1 MTAVVGISKSA
12 VKSPSLAQVRLQF
25 VIQLEPAHRVFFS
38 NLLDLLLRR
47 RPRIDCTS
55 KPAAFWPDVFVV
67 SQMPWLGFVESL
79 LWHAVGIAGLWAL
92 SHVWLLRPQP
102 VTRRAFNRSDVL
114 YYAPAEY
121 LPPID
126 TGRTPARSPQRGE
139 PELAKQPII
148 SVPHEPDNSSQTIIT
163 PPDVKLRYEVQVPNI
178 VAWNAA
184 TPSMPLSATTV
195 SRLATPAPEVSPI
208 APPPEVAGTNT
219 RRISGP
225 ETTIIAP
232 APDVGALGS
241 QHAIAAP
248 QVVVVAPAP
257 TMQGELRKF
266 GDVNIGQSVVE
277 PAPRLPMSPQRV
289 PVNAVGLS
297 SNSVVPPPPSMPR
310 NQSSGTARLRGIGNG
325 SGQVVPPPPFLG
337 NTGSNAG
344 RGRIIALGIHPSA
357 TPPPPDLAGNRRGTF
372 AASPEGKAGASGTP
386 EIAANSSK
394 TRADGV
400 GGNVNGRGAGGSA
413 SNTGSG
419 IPAGIYVGEGPK
431 SSATSAVTADS
442 NSVGKSAGVASAT
455 VVADTRPMHVTV
467 TPRTATISNT
477 PPSEIERSVFHDRK
491 SYSMIL
497 NMPNL
502 NSAGGS
508 WVIRFAEKA
517 QNDVASDLTAPQA
530 TRKVDPGYPTELMRE
545 HVQGTVILYAVIHR
559 DGTVGNVRIL
569 SSVDERLDQFALA
582 AMSRWQFRPATR
594 NGNAVDLDAV
604 VTIPFRA
611 KSSF

>member
-1 MTAVVGISKSA
+1 MAAVLGLSKSA
-12 VKSPSLAQVRLQF
+12 VKSPPPANAKLQF
-25 VIQLEPAHRVFFS
+25 VIQLEPAHRVFFG
-38 NLLDLLLRR
+38 NLVDLVR
-47 RPRIDCTS
+47 RPKPRIVFTS
-55 KPAAFWPDVFVV
+55 MPGAFWPDVFVV
-67 SQMPWLGFVESL
+67 SPFPWLGFLESL
-79 LWHAVGIAGLWAL
+79 LWHAAGLAGLWAL
-92 SHVWLLRPQP
+92 SHVWLLRPP
-102 VTRRAFNRSDVL
+102 LATRPTFTRSDVL

-126 TGRTPARSPQRGE
+126 TGRTPARSAQKGE

-148 SVPHEPDNSSQTIIT
+148 SVPHESDNSSQTIIT

-195 SRLATPAPEVSPI
+195 SRLATPAPEVSAI
-208 APPPEVAGTNT
+208 APPPEVASTNT
-219 RRISGP
+219 RRISAP

-241 QHAIAAP
+241 QHAIATP
-248 QVVVVAPAP
+248 QVAVVAPPP

-266 GDVNIGQSVVE
+266 GEVNIGQSVVE

-289 PVNAVGLS
+289 PVTAVGLS

-310 NQSSGTARLRGIGNG
+310 NQSSDTARLRGIGNS
-325 SGQVVPPPPFLG
+325 SGQVVPPPPSLG
-337 NTGSNAG
+337 STGSNADS
-344 RGRIIALGIHPSA
+344 GRIIALGIHPSA

-372 AASPEGKAGASGTP
+372 ASSPEGKAGAAGTP
-386 EIAANSSK
+386 QIVASSAK
-394 TRADGV
+394 AGADGV
-400 GGNVNGRGAGGSA
+400 GGNVNGRGAGSSA
-413 SNTGSG
+413 SNTSSG

-431 SSATSAVTADS
+431 SSATSAVTGS
-442 NSVGKSAGVASAT
+442 NSVEKGAGGASAT
-455 VVADTRPMHVTV
+455 VVADARPMHVTV
-467 TPRTATISNT
+467 SPHTSTMSNT
-477 PPSEIERSVFHDRK
+477 PPSEIERNVFHDRK

-517 QNDVASDLTAPQA
+517 QNDAASDLTAPQA

-545 HVQGTVILYAVIHR
+545 NVQGTVILYAVIHR
-559 DGTVGNVRIL
+559 DGTVGDVRIL

-611 KSSF
+611 KSTF

>member
-1 MTAVVGISKSA
+1 MAAVLGLSKSA
-12 VKSPSLAQVRLQF
+12 VKSPPLANTKLQF
-25 VIQLEPAHRVFFS
+25 VIQLEPAHRVFFG
-38 NLLDLLLRR
+38 NVVDLFR
-47 RPRIDCTS
+47 RPKPRSVLTS
-55 KPAAFWPDVFVV
+55 MPGPFWPDVFVV
-67 SQMPWLGFVESL
+67 SPFPWLGFLESL
-79 LWHAVGIAGLWAL
+79 LWHAAGLAGLWAL
-92 SHVWLLRPQP
+92 SHVWLLRPP
-102 VTRRAFNRSDVL
+102 LVTRPTFTRSDVL

-126 TGRTPARSPQRGE
+126 TGRTPARRAQKGE

-148 SVPHEPDNSSQTIIT
+148 SVPAESDNTSQTIIT
-163 PPDVKLRYEVQVPNI
+163 PPDVKLRHEVQVPNI

-184 TPSMPLSATTV
+184 TPSMPLSATSV
-195 SRLATPAPEVSPI
+195 SRLATPAPEVSAI
-208 APPPEVAGTNT
+208 APPPEVASTNT

-232 APDVGALGS
+232 APDVGVLGS
-241 QHAIAAP
+241 QHEIVAP
-248 QVVVVAPAP
+248 QVAVVAPPP

-289 PVNAVGLS
+289 PVMAVGLS

-310 NQSSGTARLRGIGNG
+310 SQSSDTARLSGIGNG

-337 NTGSNAG
+337 STGSNAG
-344 RGRIIALGIHPSA
+344 SGRIIALGIHPSA

-386 EIAANSSK
+386 QIAAGSAKAK
-394 TRADGV
+394 TEGV
-400 GGNVNGRGAGGSA
+400 GGDGNGRGAGGSA
-413 SNTGSG
+413 SRVASG
-419 IPAGIYVGEGPK
+419 VPEGIYVGEGPK
-431 SSATSAVTADS
+431 SSATSAVTGGS
-442 NSVGKSAGVASAT
+442 NSLEKGAGVASTT
-455 VVADTRPMHVTV
+455 VVADARPMHVTV
-467 TPRTATISNT
+467 SPHTSITSNT
-477 PPSEIERSVFHDRK
+477 PPSEIERSVFFDRK

-530 TRKVDPGYPTELMRE
+530 TRKVDPGYPTELMKE
-545 HVQGTVILYAVIHR
+545 NVQGTVILYAVIHR

-611 KSSF
+611 KSRF

>member
-1 MTAVVGISKSA
+1 MAAVLGLSKS
-12 VKSPSLAQVRLQF
+12 VVEPPPLAQEKLQF
-25 VIQLEPAHRVFFS
+25 VIQLEPAYRIFFS
-38 NLLDLLLRR
+38 NVVDLFRRR
-47 RPRIDCTS
+47 RPRIVSTS
-55 KPAAFWPDVFVV
+55 MPGAFWPDVFVV
-67 SQMPWLGFVESL
+67 NRFPWLAFLESL
-79 LWHAVGIAGLWAL
+79 LWHAAGLAGLWAL
-92 SHVWLLRPQP
+92 SHLWLLRPP
-102 VTRRAFNRSDVL
+102 LVTRPTFTRSDVL

-126 TGRTPARSPQRGE
+126 TGRTPARSAQKGE

-163 PPDVKLRYEVQVPNI
+163 PPDVKLRHEVQVPNI

-184 TPSMPLSATTV
+184 TPSMPLSATAASHRTA
-195 SRLATPAPEVSPI
+195 SAPEVLPI
-208 APPPEVAGTNT
+208 APPPEVTNTNT

-232 APDVGALGS
+232 APELADVAS
-241 QHAIAAP
+241 RHPVSTP
-248 QVVVVAPAP
+248 QVAVVAPPP
-257 TMQGELRKF
+257 TVQGEVRKI
-266 GDVNIGQSVVE
+266 GDINIGQSVIE
-277 PAPRLPMSPQRV
+277 PAPELPVPAQRV
-289 PVNAVGLS
+289 PATSVGLA
-297 SNSVVPPPPSMPR
+297 SNSIVPPPPSLPGNR
-310 NQSSGTARLRGIGNG
+310 TSGAARFAETGNA
-325 SGQVVPPPPFLG
+325 SGQVVPPPPSLG
-337 NTGSNAG
+337 STGSTAG
-344 RGRIIALGIHPSA
+344 NGRLIALGIHPSA
-357 TPPPPDLAGNRRGTF
+357 SPPPPGLAGNRRGVF
-372 AASPEGKAGASGTP
+372 AASPAGKAGASGTP
-386 EIAANSSK
+386 EITARSSNARAN
-394 TRADGV
+394 GV
-400 GGNVNGRGAGGSA
+400 GGNGTGRGGGSGTSSA
-413 SNTGSG
+413 TG

-431 SSATSAVTADS
+431 SSATSAVTAGS
-442 NSVGKSAGVASAT
+442 NSLEKGAGVRSAI
-455 VVADTRPMHVTV
+455 VVADARPMHVTV
-467 TPRTATISNT
+467 TPRTATMSNT

-545 HVQGTVILYAVIHR
+545 NVQGTVILYAVIHR